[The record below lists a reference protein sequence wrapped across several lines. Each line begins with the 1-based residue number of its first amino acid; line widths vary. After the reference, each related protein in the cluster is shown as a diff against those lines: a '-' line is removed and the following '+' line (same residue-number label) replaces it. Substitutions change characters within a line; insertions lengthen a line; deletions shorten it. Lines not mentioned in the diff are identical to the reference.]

1 MFLSILL
8 LFIFIKRSFFSNFLH
23 ILCPFIV
30 YFASFV
36 DSIGNIHASRNL
48 FYHLWKLTTLCKM
61 NEFPRRHFYVP
72 FWEFVHLHMQ
82 YYFFANTILKC
93 AAFQFFTPAGKP
105 TVNFYF
111 TFTVTIAFFFP
122 ALTVIFAVPAFLAFT
137 TPFAFTVAT
146 FLLLLVNVTLS
157 EAVIG

>member
-1 MFLSILL
+1 MLLVRRARRWALRKLICKIVRHDESKTIHVKVICFWIHHGCIILHTMFY
-8 LFIFIKRSFFSNFLH
+8 N
-23 ILCPFIV
+23 
-30 YFASFV
+30 A
-36 DSIGNIHASRNL
+36 
-48 FYHLWKLTTLCKM
+48 
-61 NEFPRRHFYVP
+61 
-72 FWEFVHLHMQ
+72 VHLHMQ
-82 YYFFANTILKC
+82 YYSFANTILKC

>member
-1 MFLSILL
+1 MAVQ
-8 LFIFIKRSFFSNFLH
+8 KRT
-23 ILCPFIV
+23 
-30 YFASFV
+30 A
-36 DSIGNIHASRNL
+36 
-48 FYHLWKLTTLCKM
+48 
-61 NEFPRRHFYVP
+61 RRHFYVP
-72 FWEFVHLHMQ
+72 FGEFVHLHMQ
-82 YYFFANTILKC
+82 YCSFVNSILKHLT
-93 AAFQFFTPAGKP
+93 FPFLTPARKP